1 MNYQTYQAGYES
13 ILDGK
18 SSNELYQKED
28 YLNYAKLNASRS
40 KRWDKTG
47 QLSEDTIQQLKSIEN
62 KQHWILITE
71 HWCGDAAHIVPF
83 IQKMAEQNPLIELE
97 IQLRD
102 SDSEIDKYLTNGGKS
117 IPILVI
123 RNAEKEDLFHWG
135 PRPKEAQDL
144 FLQMKAEN
152 ASFEEQKEKLQQWY
166 NGNKGVD
173 IQVEICA
180 LLRATATRGHVNP
193 A

>member
-1 MNYQTYQAGYES
+1 MNYEEYQAGYEE

-18 SSNELYQKED
+18 SSNGLYLKED
-28 YLNYAKLNASRS
+28 YLNYTKLNASRS

-47 QLSEDTIQQLKSIEN
+47 ELSDANVSFLKSIME
-62 KQHWILITE
+62 KQYWILITE

-83 IQKMAEQNPLIELE
+83 IQKMAEQNDLIDLE

-117 IPILVI
+117 IPILVV
-123 RNAEKEDLFHWG
+123 RNADNKDLFHWG
-135 PRPKEAQDL
+135 PRPKSAQEL
-144 FLQMKAEN
+144 FLSMKAEN
-152 ASFEEQKEKLQQWY
+152 ASFEEQKEKLQLWY
-166 NGNKGVD
+166 NANKGLD
-173 IQVEICA
+173 IQNEIIE
-180 LLRATATRGHVNP
+180 LLRVKAEHGHANP